1 MSKNLLMKKLVKEKR
16 AMTENNDVKKD
27 AVDSI
32 EKTVEDLKKKIE
44 EISNEEQVVVE
55 NKDVEVNDANK
66 AQNEFKEKAIEQIN
80 RLNDKVKND
89 EELKEYAKKIQT
101 IALEAVENLKK
112 YYEQFIND
120 PKVAQT
126 YADAKERFTEAYEK
140 LEDFTGVQINKLK
153 ENEDFM
159 NVVNNVNE
167 SVNKGLDKLN
177 EFTSRPD
184 VQKKIDKAKDQA
196 INLAEKST
204 EALKKWLKNDKKESD
219 ND

>member
-1 MSKNLLMKKLVKEKR
+1 
-16 AMTENNDVKKD
+16 MTENNDVKKD

-55 NKDVEVNDANK
+55 NKDVEVNEANK
-66 AQNEFKEKAIEQIN
+66 AQNEFKEKATNILFERENLELENILNTAIEQIN
-80 RLNDKVKND
+80 KLNEKVKND

-126 YADAKERFTEAYEK
+126 YADAKERFTEAYPR
-140 LEDFTGVQINKLK
+140 L
-153 ENEDFM
+153 
-159 NVVNNVNE
+159 
-167 SVNKGLDKLN
+167 S
-177 EFTSRPD
+177 S
-184 VQKKIDKAKDQA
+184 
-196 INLAEKST
+196 
-204 EALKKWLKNDKKESD
+204 
-219 ND
+219 